1 MIANCTCVS
10 SVDGEWAEMGCALGI
25 WTQGF
30 RVARSY
36 LSGFPEL
43 ICALTTAICAWA
55 CGQVPPAP
63 WSTSPHSGMQGI
75 PQHRDGQHEPARL
88 VVCLA
93 KHVFRK
99 GADGTFR
106 FVLETFSGFVT
117 PSPGPAAAAAGRIL
131 LERYRAVDVG
141 RGRADRQKHLDG
153 APGQE
158 QHRTSSPHAR
168 GARQHASLVRRV
180 LGITPACA
188 GSTPTTQARRPGIG
202 DHPRMRGEHSSK
214 VPRSAS
220 WQGSSP
226 HARGAPRVMRSMH
239 MPSGIIPAC
248 AGSTISVLFI
258 VSCNWDHPRMRGE
271 HLPGAHGGLLHGGSS
286 PHARGALPALSNLY
300 SGMGIIPACAGST
313 YSSLKHGANGG
324 DHPRMRGEHSGLVN
338 GKLCGLGSSPH
349 ARGALLQASSKAG
362 RSGIIPACAGS
373 TPYNFKRAATDGDH
387 PRMRGEHAFPWCSRW
402 RLQGSSP
409 HARGAQTKT
418 QANAHT
424 CGIIPACA
432 GST

>member
-1 MIANCTCVS
+1 MIADCTCVS

-43 ICALTTAICAWA
+43 ICALTTAICSRA

-75 PQHRDGQHEPARL
+75 PQHRNGQHEPARL

-141 RGRADRQKHLDG
+141 WGRADRQEHLDG

-158 QHRTSSPHAR
+158 RHRTSSPHAR
-168 GARQHASLVRRV
+168 GALCKLSHARDPGR
-180 LGITPACA
+180 IIPACA
-188 GSTPTTQARRPGIG
+188 GSTRSPSGRRCAG
-202 DHPRMRGEHSSK
+202 
-214 VPRSAS
+214 
-220 WQGSSP
+220 
-226 HARGAPRVMRSMH
+226 
-239 MPSGIIPAC
+239 GIIPAC
-248 AGSTISVLFI
+248 AGST
-258 VSCNWDHPRMRGE
+258 C
-271 HLPGAHGGLLHGGSS
+271 GAPGSS
-286 PHARGALPALSNLY
+286 
-300 SGMGIIPACAGST
+300 
-313 YSSLKHGANGG
+313 
-324 DHPRMRGEHSGLVN
+324 
-338 GKLCGLGSSPH
+338 
-349 ARGALLQASSKAG
+349 Q
-362 RSGIIPACAGS
+362 
-373 TPYNFKRAATDGDH
+373 
-387 PRMRGEHAFPWCSRW
+387 
-402 RLQGSSP
+402 
-409 HARGAQTKT
+409 
-418 QANAHT
+418 
-424 CGIIPACA
+424 
-432 GST
+432 